1 MQKSQSK
8 HNFICVQISYVF
20 RVYVAIIRMKT
31 QPYKIGIMIQ
41 CNKIVGAKSRLTLT
55 VRRLT
60 SYIYGAPIL
69 DVSRSHTAT
78 QHIR

>member
-41 CNKIVGAKSRLTLT
+41 CNKIVGTRSRLTL
-55 VRRLT
+55 
-60 SYIYGAPIL
+60 IL
-69 DVSRSHTAT
+69 SCIKLYNS
-78 QHIR
+78 I